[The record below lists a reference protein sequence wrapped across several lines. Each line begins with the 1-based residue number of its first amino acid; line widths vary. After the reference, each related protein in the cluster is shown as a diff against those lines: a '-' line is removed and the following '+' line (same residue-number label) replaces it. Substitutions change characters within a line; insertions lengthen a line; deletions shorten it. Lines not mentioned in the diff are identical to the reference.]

1 MGVIPFLSIPV
12 LVKQKNKVHID
23 EEGHS
28 RLTSGL
34 HTLANM
40 STTTLEYSYTYPKKK
55 KSPFQKETCIYQQ
68 PLLMPSPWAVYYTC
82 VSLVAVSHQRGQEPG
97 SCSAYQAEYLIT
109 PAWPRRP
116 GGFLEGL
123 WFESVLEAGRSWF

>member
-1 MGVIPFLSIPV
+1 VGVIPFLSIPV

-55 KSPFQKETCIYQQ
+55 KITFPERNLYLSAA
-68 PLLMPSPWAVYYTC
+68 PSHALSMGGV
-82 VSLVAVSHQRGQEPG
+82 L
-97 SCSAYQAEYLIT
+97 YLCFSSGCLT
-109 PAWPRRP
+109 SERP
-116 GGFLEGL
+116 GT
-123 WFESVLEAGRSWF
+123 W